1 MSEDKLIEFTV
12 RGLGIEPTSN
22 APILLLQDP
31 GERIL
36 LPIWIGAAEASAILV
51 HMEGKSFPRPF
62 THDLFF
68 HALEALGAK
77 VIGLDIWDIK
87 AGTFMGNLRLQT
99 ADGRSLT
106 LDCRPSDGVALAVR
120 ADAQIRVAASVL
132 VAARLL
138 PEDGPDES
146 PQPEPL
152 FVTGDDPDG
161 LARLLERFAEMSP
174 DDFSH
179 KL

>member
-12 RGLGIEPTSN
+12 RGLGIEPETK

-51 HMEGKSFPRPF
+51 HMEGKTFPRPF
-62 THDLFF
+62 THDLFSD
-68 HALEALGAK
+68 ALEALGGT
-77 VIGLDIWDIK
+77 VIGLDIWAIK
-87 AGTFMGNLRLQT
+87 EGTFMGNLRLQT
-99 ADGRSLT
+99 ADGRIVT

-120 ADAQIRVAASVL
+120 ADAPIRVATSVL

-138 PEDGPDES
+138 PDDSPAEDR
-146 PQPEPL
+146 PEPL
-152 FVTGDDPDG
+152 FVAGDDAEG
-161 LARLLERFAEMSP
+161 LARLIERFADMNP

-179 KL
+179 EA